1 MVELMEQLLEL
12 ARQPHSCCRERM
24 DDEEPCTA
32 ESYNAETNAILV
44 RAQHMLAEMKKY

>member
-1 MVELMEQLLEL
+1 MLEL
-12 ARQPHSCCRERM
+12 FEKLLALASEPHSCCRERM
-24 DDEEPCTA
+24 DDDEPCTA